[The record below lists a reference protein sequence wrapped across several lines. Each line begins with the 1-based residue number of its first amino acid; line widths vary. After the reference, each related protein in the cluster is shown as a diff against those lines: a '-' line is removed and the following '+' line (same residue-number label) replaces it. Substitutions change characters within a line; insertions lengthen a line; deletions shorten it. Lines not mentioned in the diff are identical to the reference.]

1 MNTMNKTI
9 IGLIVFL
16 LFSTSNINAQS
27 LNDYKLNGKVKSFYK
42 KTYENSKDGYLDTIT
57 PSEYVFV
64 DLQNRKETEIHKK
77 NERANI
83 SVKYYDENRNCILD
97 SAYTKRDYV
106 EITKF
111 YYDLKGKRLK
121 DEIYCND
128 SIQSITTYKYDISN
142 NLVEEFTDHNG
153 KSSHRVLLTYD
164 SNKNHTSTYSYHN
177 DVEFSSYVIEYNKK
191 GLKIKDYSPEEN
203 NNYKIY
209 EYDKRGNLIKEIEYY
224 DDKYR
229 AKTIYV
235 YNSENK
241 LTNKKSYFENE
252 LSSSI
257 TYIYDSSNRIIQ
269 TIKWEEKSY
278 ITDNK
283 ETVRFDKKG
292 RILERKIYRVAA
304 PPMTHKFKYENNN
317 LVQEIYD
324 EPTDS
329 YNQSHKIDYFYNQD
343 NTLSRKVRYSYID
356 GVGKKIKWKEDEIEE
371 YYYNS
376 EKQNNFIKT
385 TRVYPYYISNDS
397 LIYKNGLLIKRF
409 DCDKNKHQTI
419 YKYDEIGRLIDED
432 LNGYDRRRKIYKY
445 NNDTLIYQREE
456 IYTKDTLNYC
466 IIDEWKYDSNKRLI
480 ECIYNHPHFSSKTN
494 YFYNSNGKLKKTIYK
509 DNEGRNIT
517 SRYKY
522 KLFSKDY
529 KIVYSDNSNIE
540 NVYYKYDDKGNLI
553 EERHPSYLVRFEYEY
568 YK

>member
-1 MNTMNKTI
+1 MINLVILYLKAIITTKTYMNTMNKTI

-16 LFSTSNINAQS
+16 LFSTSNIKAQS
-27 LNDYKLNGKVKSFYK
+27 LNDYKLNGKVKSFYE
-42 KTYENSKDGYLDTIT
+42 KTYKNSKVGYLDTIT

-64 DLQNRKETEIHKK
+64 DFQNRKEKKIHKE
-77 NERANI
+77 NERANK
-83 SVKYYDENRNCILD
+83 SVKYYDGNLNCFLD
-97 SAYTKRDYV
+97 SVYTKDNYV
-106 EITKF
+106 EITKH
-111 YYDLKGKRLK
+111 YYDLNGKCIK
-121 DEIYCND
+121 SVMYNDD
-128 SIQSITTYKYDISN
+128 SIKSITNYRYDEFD
-142 NLVEEFTDHNG
+142 NLLEKFTDNNE
-153 KSSHRVLLTYD
+153 KSSHRVLYTYD
-164 SNKNHTSTYSYHN
+164 SNNNQTSTYSYHN

-191 GLKIKDYSPEEN
+191 GQKIKDYSPEEK
-203 NNYKIY
+203 NNYNIF
-209 EYDKRGNLIKEIEYY
+209 EYDKRGNLIKKIEY
-224 DDKYR
+224 DDNKYR

-241 LTNKKSYFENE
+241 LTNKKSYFENK

-257 TYIYDSSNRIIQ
+257 TYIYDSSKRIIQ
-269 TIKWEEKSY
+269 TIKWEEKSS

-304 PPMTHKFKYENNN
+304 TPMTHKFKYENNN

-356 GVGKKIKWKEDEIEE
+356 GVGKKIKWKENEIEE

-445 NNDTLIYQREE
+445 NNDTLIYQLEE
-456 IYTKDTLNYC
+456 IYSKDTLDYC
-466 IIDEWKYDSNKRLI
+466 IINEWKYDSNKRLI
-480 ECIYNHPHFSSKTN
+480 EHIYNHPYSSSKTN
-494 YFYNSNGKLKKTIYK
+494 YFYNSKGKLKKTIYK
-509 DNEGRNIT
+509 DNE
-517 SRYKY
+517 
-522 KLFSKDY
+522 
-529 KIVYSDNSNIE
+529 
-540 NVYYKYDDKGNLI
+540 
-553 EERHPSYLVRFEYEY
+553 
-568 YK
+568 